1 MKMYQ
6 NHYLKRMSFLEEKGF
21 KFGNRKPVRLRVFR
35 LSYVIV
41 ILTIIG
47 AALFGCAN
55 LNGDKQETH
64 NQKTYQKLDHMLQEW
79 GKTFARKVNKEYQTM
94 VNFKVPNTGTSYH
107 IIIRDNQFRLSEGL
121 NDEAY
126 FTFKASMAHYN
137 KIYRGEM
144 TAFTSIGREK
154 MSDATPLDMEFEPP
168 VTADQ
173 MNDFMFFVQR
183 FFNTTPYDKV
193 KLGKDHSRIVH
204 GGHAIPIFY
213 RKNNEIGVR
222 SAWYQINK
230 GQQVNEPGDTNPF
243 PQYFIIKKGDGYAK
257 IGNDTLQ
264 VVEDEAYYI
273 APGSDHVFWTE
284 SEEPMEMI
292 FLAWGKG
299 A

>member
-1 MKMYQ
+1 
-6 NHYLKRMSFLEEKGF
+6 MSISEKKGF
-21 KFGNRKPVRLRVFR
+21 AFENRKPLWYRIFR
-35 LSYVIV
+35 LSYLLV
-41 ILTIIG
+41 ILAIIG
-47 AALFGCAN
+47 GVFTGCAN
-55 LNGDKQETH
+55 LNGEKQETRS
-64 NQKTYQKLDHMLQEW
+64 QKTYHNLDHMLKEW
-79 GKTFARKVNKEYQTM
+79 GKTFVQKVDKEYQSI
-94 VNFKVPNTGTSYH
+94 VNFKVPDTDTSYH
-107 IIIRDNQFRLSEGL
+107 IIIRDNEFQLFEGL
-121 NDEAY
+121 NDEAS
-126 FTFKASMAHYN
+126 FTFKSSMAHYN

-154 MSDATPLDMEFEPP
+154 MSDVTPLDMEFEPP
-168 VTADQ
+168 VTSEQ
-173 MNDFMFFVQR
+173 MNDFLFFVQR

-222 SAWYQINK
+222 SAWYQVNK

-243 PQYFIIKKGDGYAK
+243 PQYFIIKQGEGFAK

-264 VVEDEAYYI
+264 IKENEAYYI

-284 SEEPMEMI
+284 SEKPMEMI